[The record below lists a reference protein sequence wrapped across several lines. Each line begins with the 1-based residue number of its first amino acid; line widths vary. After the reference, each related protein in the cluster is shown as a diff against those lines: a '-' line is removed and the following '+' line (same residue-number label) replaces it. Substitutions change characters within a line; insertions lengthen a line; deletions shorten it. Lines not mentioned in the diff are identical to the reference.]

1 MICKTHACDAAEL
14 IFLVFLRVV
23 HACLG
28 VPLDCAVNCPKLH
41 RGQVGVRSMP
51 VAFGGG
57 EVLHGSSNIAGA
69 GNMLLRGPGI
79 AWGSQ

>member
-1 MICKTHACDAAEL
+1 MRAMLQNLFSLFFARCSCLFRRAPRLRREL
-14 IFLVFLRVV
+14 PQVTAGPSRGPV
-23 HACLG
+23 HA
-28 VPLDCAVNCPKLH
+28 
-41 RGQVGVRSMP
+41 S
-51 VAFGGG
+51 GGG